1 VANPGSQSDV
11 SGSAITPVDV
21 SASDS
26 SSTAT
31 LTYSATGLPDG
42 LSIDPGSGAI
52 SGTPTTAG
60 TYPVTVTVN
69 DNAGYSAQASFIWTV
84 TNTVT
89 VTNPGD
95 QSDASGA
102 AISPVTVTAS
112 DSVPSATLS
121 FADNG
126 SLPPG
131 LTIDADTGTISG
143 TPTTAGTSSVTITV
157 TDSDGFAAEVTFN
170 WTITNTVS
178 VSSPGNQS
186 NPSGTAISPL
196 SIGASDSSATATLTY
211 SATGLPD
218 GLSIDPGT
226 GAITGTP
233 TTAGSSSVTVTATD
247 DAGFAGSA
255 GFTWVIINTV
265 SVANPGTQSDR
276 SGTAIGPLTNSA
288 TDSSSAASIASWSA
302 TGLPP
307 GLSIDRTSGTV
318 AGTPTTGGSY
328 PVTLTAVDSAGF
340 AGSATFTWAIT
351 NNVSVANPGNQTSL
365 VGTAISPLR
374 VSASD
379 SSTTATL
386 TYSAGSSL
394 PTGLTIGSSSG
405 IISGTPTLSGVYPV
419 TITVT
424 DSAGFSGTTSFTWT
438 AVGPIITSLKPTQG
452 PGAGGTKVKIT
463 GSHLQ
468 GATSV
473 KFGGVEA
480 ISFTVNSKGTLVTA
494 KAPAHAAGTV
504 DIVIATPNGSTIP
517 TSSDRYTYLG
527 PSVTSVT
534 PSSGT
539 TVGGKKVK
547 IVGTGLSGA
556 TSVKFGSVAAT
567 SYKANAK
574 GTELTVT
581 VPAQGAG
588 TVNIV
593 VTTPG
598 EVSATNTGD
607 QYTYVA
613 P

>member
-1 VANPGSQSDV
+1 
-11 SGSAITPVDV
+11 
-21 SASDS
+21 
-26 SSTAT
+26 
-31 LTYSATGLPDG
+31 
-42 LSIDPGSGAI
+42 
-52 SGTPTTAG
+52 
-60 TYPVTVTVN
+60 
-69 DNAGYSAQASFIWTV
+69 
-84 TNTVT
+84 
-89 VTNPGD
+89 
-95 QSDASGA
+95 
-102 AISPVTVTAS
+102 
-112 DSVPSATLS
+112 
-121 FADNG
+121 
-126 SLPPG
+126 
-131 LTIDADTGTISG
+131 
-143 TPTTAGTSSVTITV
+143 
-157 TDSDGFAAEVTFN
+157 
-170 WTITNTVS
+170 
-178 VSSPGNQS
+178 
-186 NPSGTAISPL
+186 
-196 SIGASDSSATATLTY
+196 
-211 SATGLPD
+211 
-218 GLSIDPGT
+218 
-226 GAITGTP
+226 
-233 TTAGSSSVTVTATD
+233 
-247 DAGFAGSA
+247 
-255 GFTWVIINTV
+255 
-265 SVANPGTQSDR
+265 
-276 SGTAIGPLTNSA
+276 
-288 TDSSSAASIASWSA
+288 
-302 TGLPP
+302 
-307 GLSIDRTSGTV
+307 
-318 AGTPTTGGSY
+318 
-328 PVTLTAVDSAGF
+328 
-340 AGSATFTWAIT
+340 
-351 NNVSVANPGNQTSL
+351 
-365 VGTAISPLR
+365 
-374 VSASD
+374 
-379 SSTTATL
+379 
-386 TYSAGSSL
+386 
-394 PTGLTIGSSSG
+394 
-405 IISGTPTLSGVYPV
+405 
-419 TITVT
+419 VT

-598 EVSATNTGD
+598 GVSATNTGD